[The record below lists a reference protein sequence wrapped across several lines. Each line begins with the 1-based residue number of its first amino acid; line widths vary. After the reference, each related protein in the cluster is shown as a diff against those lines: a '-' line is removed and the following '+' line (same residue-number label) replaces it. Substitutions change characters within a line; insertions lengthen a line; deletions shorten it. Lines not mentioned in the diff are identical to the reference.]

1 MLISATRRQQA
12 SSTSLEESERQI
24 SMENT
29 RERAQQ
35 LINIQQAKM
44 CTKQNKQIQKEKE
57 IEMKWRNPRKITIF
71 FSRYC
76 WLPQKQKK
84 IQSEETIARASNLL
98 YEHVFCSMS
107 CDFENQSY
115 FMVFFLLSL
124 SRLLFCCFSRVL
136 GLNSLHPIVNVVSL
150 LRYYYIMWLWFF
162 LDAMLARLYMC
173 VVSLF
178 FRILISFYR
187 SRVQP
192 CMKVSYLMSVI
203 YISSE

>member
-24 SMENT
+24 SMKNT

-84 IQSEETIARASNLL
+84 NRARRRLREPQTCYTNTCFVPWVVISRINRILW
-98 YEHVFCSMS
+98 
-107 CDFENQSY
+107 
-115 FMVFFLLSL
+115 FFSSLSL
-124 SRLLFCCFSRVL
+124 ASFSAASREFWAWTLYTRSSMLLACCVIITL
-136 GLNSLHPIVNVVSL
+136 CGCG
-150 LRYYYIMWLWFF
+150 FF
-162 LDAMLARLYMC
+162 LDAMLARL
-173 VVSLF
+173 
-178 FRILISFYR
+178 
-187 SRVQP
+187 
-192 CMKVSYLMSVI
+192 
-203 YISSE
+203 